1 MLSGNQVTTK
11 YKTLRLKGLFPLGLS
26 TLRINYTS
34 FLLEMPL
41 TKSFCQRERKQ
52 RTERYF
58 KKILRFFFAFCWY
71 DKDHGWHAFNWMLNT
86 VLIQFISSELPLDNT
101 LTGIGF

>member
-1 MLSGNQVTTK
+1 M
-11 YKTLRLKGLFPLGLS
+11 
-26 TLRINYTS
+26 
-34 FLLEMPL
+34 
-41 TKSFCQRERKQ
+41 
-52 RTERYF
+52 YF

-86 VLIQFISSELPLDNT
+86 VLIQFISLELPLDNT